1 VIILDTTVLAYA
13 VGKEHPLREPCRRL
27 LAAHAS
33 GAIEATTTVEVLQQ
47 FAYVRA
53 RRRSREDA
61 VNLTRLYVVALG
73 PIVTTTAEL
82 DAGLTLFGQ
91 HPELGAFD
99 AVLAAVALSRGAE
112 ALVSAVRAFASV
124 PELAWI
130 DPATSAIDRLVG
142 DSASGAG
149 ETDR

>member
-13 VGKEHPLREPCRRL
+13 VGEEHPLREPCRRL

-33 GAIEATTTVEVLQQ
+33 GTIEATTTVEVLQE
-47 FAYVRA
+47 FAHLRA
-53 RRRSREDA
+53 RRHSREDA

-73 PIVTTTAEL
+73 PIVTTAADL

-112 ALVSAVRAFASV
+112 ALVSADRAFASV

-142 DSASGAG
+142 DSATGAG